1 MMRQV
6 TLLVDVLFG
15 FPPRE
20 DKFSP
25 ELAVVRT
32 RSKLR
37 VWWPCG
43 ALARAGAAVV
53 FAALAYEAAAGE
65 TRCAV
70 LELFVRGDAERSRA
84 AREFVEKTYSARKGL
99 LIAYRDVAAK
109 ETDLARFYQLADHF
123 QVAEPGLP
131 AFYVS
136 GRFECGWTPDVTPGV
151 LEELLTIEV
160 FVRQGCPRCA
170 SAKPVIFQQL
180 APRYPGYRFI
190 EKDIAA
196 DAEAQRRLQGLANRY
211 RVQGASVPALHLCGR
226 LMVGFLDANASF
238 RQWDDV
244 LRPVTV
250 PSPAKTSS
258 LSPSRRAAPVVPSG
272 FWSGTLYAGEVATEF
287 APEPSGAP
295 PMPPE
300 TADSTA
306 THASATRV
314 RRELPPEL
322 PAEAVAT
329 VREES
334 AQDEARDF
342 VELPFI
348 GRVNWRQWGLPAFT
362 LLVGLVDG
370 FNPCAM
376 WVLLFLLSLLVNL
389 KDRWKILAVAGTF
402 VVISGAAYLAFMAA
416 WLNVFQLIGLLRP
429 AQIILGLLGVAVGAV
444 HVKDFFAFK
453 QGVSLSIP
461 ESAKPGLYDRMRRI
475 VLAETLLGAV
485 IGASVLA
492 VLVNIIELL
501 CTAGLPAM
509 YTGILTMQQLPTW
522 QNYAYLLLYI
532 VGYMFDDSLMV
543 AVVVATLGKHR
554 LQERGGRWL
563 KLFSGG
569 VILALGLTMLF
580 KPEWLG

>member
-1 MMRQV
+1 MGMMRRV
-6 TLLVDVLFG
+6 TLLVNWLFG
-15 FPPRE
+15 LHPRE
-20 DKFSP
+20 DAIPP
-25 ELAVVRT
+25 ERT
-32 RSKLR
+32 LVSAWSRPRGLR
-37 VWWPCG
+37 PCG
-43 ALARAGAAVV
+43 ALWLAAAVA
-53 FAALAYEAAAGE
+53 AALAHEAAAGE
-65 TRCAV
+65 TRSAV
-70 LELFVRGDAERSRA
+70 LEVFVRGDAERSRA
-84 AREFVEKTYSARKGL
+84 AREFVEQTYSARKGL
-99 LIAYRDVAAK
+99 SIAYRDVAAK
-109 ETDLARFYQLADHF
+109 ETDLDRFYQLADHF
-123 QVAEPGLP
+123 RITEPGLP

-136 GRFECGWTPDVTPGV
+136 GRFECGWTPAVTPGV

-170 SAKPVIFQQL
+170 LAKPVIFQQL
-180 APRYPGYRFI
+180 APRYPGYRFV
-190 EKDIAA
+190 EKDIGA

-250 PSPAKTSS
+250 PSPATTSHR
-258 LSPSRRAAPVVPSG
+258 SPSRRAAPAVSAG
-272 FWSGTLYAGEVATEF
+272 FWSGTLYAGEVAAES
-287 APEPSGAP
+287 APDTP
-295 PMPPE
+295 PPE
-300 TADSTA
+300 TADSTGTTA
-306 THASATRV
+306 PATRV

-322 PAEAVAT
+322 PAEAAAT
-329 VREES
+329 VREGS
-334 AQDEARDF
+334 APDAARDF
-342 VELPFI
+342 VELPFV

-429 AQIILGLLGVAVGAV
+429 AQIILGLLGIAVGAV

-475 VLAETLLGAV
+475 ILAETLLGAV

-509 YTGILTMQQLPTW
+509 YTGILTMQQLPAW

-532 VGYMFDDSLMV
+532 AGYMLDDSLMV

-563 KLFSGG
+563 KLISGA
-569 VILALGLTMLF
+569 VILALGMTMLF